1 MRRLFLAIFP
11 HLRYT
16 CIKIC
21 LQGDT
26 LFAMMG
32 KTHLTIGIAAA
43 LAATQPA
50 TVPECLAA
58 VAAGA
63 VGGVL
68 CDIDTLRND
77 GHNDSI
83 AVQFTALAI
92 AACIL
97 AVDWWQNM
105 GLCASTLTLEQ
116 NRLSIGALALFTLWV
131 IGFFSNHRGF
141 THSIAAAA
149 LFSQAV
155 WIICP
160 ALSIPFAAAYASH
173 IFLDLLNKKGVRLL
187 FPMKGGV
194 HFDLFY
200 SDRTANDL
208 LFAFGI
214 LASAFLVLNE
224 FALKLF

>member
-1 MRRLFLAIFP
+1 
-11 HLRYT
+11 
-16 CIKIC
+16 
-21 LQGDT
+21 
-26 LFAMMG
+26 MMG
-32 KTHLTIGIAAA
+32 KTHLTIGVAAAIAAA
-43 LAATQPA
+43 QPS

-63 VGGVL
+63 IGGVI

-77 GHNDSI
+77 GNNDSI
-83 AVQFTALAI
+83 AVQLTAAAT
-92 AACIL
+92 AACIF

-105 GLCASTLTLEQ
+105 GLCASTLALDR
-116 NRLSIGALALFTLWV
+116 NRLSIGAIALFALWI
-131 IGFFSNHRGF
+131 IGFFSSHRGF
-141 THSIAAAA
+141 THSIAAGA

-155 WIICP
+155 WMLCP
-160 ALSIPFAAAYASH
+160 ALAVPFAAAYASH

-208 LFAFGI
+208 LFALGI
-214 LASAFLVLNE
+214 IACAFFILNGV
-224 FALKLF
+224 ALKVV